1 LAIIMPPSQV
11 RLLYQPVPRSE
22 LANIA
27 AQGFGDMVKAVVDVR
42 RAIMAVGGDLHSD
55 EEAALLDDGS
65 FQVDLWGINLYPSEQ
80 TDDWIEF
87 DSMINV
93 RPAQGNRSRSVE
105 DVALRADIVRIL
117 RSLVID

>member
-1 LAIIMPPSQV
+1 MPPNDV
-11 RLLYQPVPRSE
+11 RILLEPVPRTE
-22 LANIA
+22 LADMA
-27 AQGFGDMVKAVVDVR
+27 AQGFGDMIKAVVDVS

-55 EEAALLDDGS
+55 EEAALLDAGS
-65 FQVDLWGINLYPSEQ
+65 HQSDLWGINLYPSEQ

-105 DVALRADIVRIL
+105 DVGLRTEIIRIVRA
-117 RSLVID
+117 LVVE